1 MLREQPEFEK
11 ELCKV
16 PELLVELTRSA
27 LSREEPRRF
36 VVLDTSM
43 GSPSTGRGEKRR
55 RGN

>member
-36 VVLDTSM
+36 VVLDTLM
-43 GSPSTGRGEKRR
+43 GSPSSGRGEKRR